1 MNLQK
6 EYTNLLTKVKRFFR
20 ALILLNNCNH
30 SGNNVWYHQIF
41 ILIILTMVLI
51 PTRETTA
58 VKLVSIPGGELIIYK
73 KLLEKDQREASDK
86 YYDVIS
92 IISSGCK
99 KEDFTD
105 SEKLLKSGIN
115 MGRMQEFVKF
125 MKFKIVKSWNLD
137 TEQWPI
143 ELNRENFD
151 TYIQQDDLDVIEKVI
166 NPGSEEGKKKNEAKS
181 DPK

>member
-1 MNLQK
+1 
-6 EYTNLLTKVKRFFR
+6 
-20 ALILLNNCNH
+20 
-30 SGNNVWYHQIF
+30 
-41 ILIILTMVLI
+41 
-51 PTRETTA
+51 
-58 VKLVSIPGGELIIYK
+58 
-73 KLLEKDQREASDK
+73 
-86 YYDVIS
+86 
-92 IISSGCK
+92 
-99 KEDFTD
+99 
-105 SEKLLKSGIN
+105 